1 MKSMFFLLA
10 VLVSGGAGLM
20 YQTIW
25 IRRLGFVFGNTTL
38 SVSIVLSSFFFGM
51 AAGSRWF
58 GKRADDSKSPIKL
71 YRNLEIGIAL
81 AALLVAVLLPALNSV
96 YVGLYRSV
104 FGRSLL
110 LVGIAKFGLTFL
122 LLSIPTFLMGG
133 TLPVMTKCYVRSKES
148 FAVSLGIV
156 YGINTIGAVFGL
168 VLMAFVLIELL
179 GLQSSYLVAVGLSCV
194 SALLANFARTEEKG
208 QAEEAVSEAPDESL
222 GSQKQITSWP
232 LYILSFLSGAISL
245 GYEVLWIRLWSFLS
259 LHSAKTEIGYP
270 PAEFSSTYVYSGI
283 LGLFL
288 IGISLGGILV
298 KWIRRPEVSPLLQL
312 GWVQIAIGAYTIL
325 TLAVERLLLLD
336 GLAIKLVE
344 IAFIVMPTTILMGIG
359 FPLLASA
366 FIDAMKHAGRQFGN
380 FYALNTLGSSLG
392 PIFVGLVFIPLKGT
406 YSCLAFLAIL
416 NLMIGAMLLAH
427 VLREESKKVLRTIGV
442 VGIVALIVV
451 VAVPFPV
458 LIPRT
463 RGGFKVLFE
472 EDNHVG
478 HTLVVEYD
486 NGFKD
491 VAVNNYA
498 VSTIDPT
505 HTFGSLTME
514 IPVSLYGR
522 VPEDILVLCV
532 GSGGSWVSTLKYQ
545 SASVTAI
552 DINPAVFRC
561 MPLIH
566 SEDVLKELRMPR
578 MRPVVTDAR
587 NFLLLD
593 EKQYDIINI
602 DPAPPITQPG
612 MVNLHTSEFYALAK
626 RRLKPGGIL
635 YQRLSTN
642 VESEI
647 LYKALIRS
655 IADVFKDVTIWRFLQ
670 GGVDII
676 ASDKPL
682 NLLHN
687 DRQLISQRVF
697 ERAHLYFEC
706 GKKEVDAYT
715 AQMPP
720 VTDNR
725 PFLEYHLLE
734 RSGLYSKYNADW
746 SGVSNNRNDL
756 AKLKRPM
763 SDYIKRAGE

>member
-1 MKSMFFLLA
+1 MFFLLA

-58 GKRADDSKSPIKL
+58 GKRADDSKSPISL

-81 AALLVAVLLPALNSV
+81 TALLVALLLPALNSV
-96 YVGLYRSV
+96 YIGLYRSV

-110 LVGIAKFGLTFL
+110 LVGIAKFSLTFF

-133 TLPVMTKCYVRSKES
+133 TLPVMTKCYARSKES

-156 YGINTIGAVFGL
+156 YGINTIGAVLGL

-179 GLQSSYLVAVGLSCV
+179 GLQSSYIVAICMSCV
-194 SALLANFARTEEKG
+194 SAVLANLARTKNHVPEVEAEIETTRDEPLIEERRT
-208 QAEEAVSEAPDESL
+208 A
-222 GSQKQITSWP
+222 SWW
-232 LYILSFLSGAISL
+232 LYALSFLSGAISL

-259 LHSAKTEIGYP
+259 LHSAETEIGYP

-312 GWVQIAIGAYTIL
+312 GWVQIAIGSYTIL
-325 TLAVERLLLLD
+325 TLAVERFLLLD

-344 IAFIVMPTTILMGIG
+344 IAFIVMPTTVLMGIG

-366 FIDAMKHAGRQFGN
+366 FINAIKHSGRQFGD
-380 FYALNTLGSSLG
+380 FYALNTLGASLG

-406 YSCLAFLAIL
+406 YSCLAFLAIM
-416 NLMIGAMLLAH
+416 NLLTGALLLVHA
-427 VLREESKKVLRTIGV
+427 LRSTSRK
-442 VGIVALIVV
+442 ALWSVSSAGAIALVV
-451 VAVPFPV
+451 VAIVPFPA
-458 LIPRT
+458 LIPHT

-498 VSTIDPT
+498 VSTIDPS

-514 IPVSLYGR
+514 IPVSLYGK

-545 SASVTAI
+545 LASVTAV

-566 SEDVLKELRMPR
+566 SEEVLKKLRQPR
-578 MRPVVTDAR
+578 MRPVVADAR

-593 EKQYDIINI
+593 AKQYDIINI

-612 MVNLHTSEFYALAK
+612 MVNLHTSEFYALAS

-647 LYKALIRS
+647 LYKALMRS
-655 IADVFKDVTIWRFLQ
+655 IADVFKEVTIWRFLE

-676 ASDKPL
+676 ASDSPL

-706 GKKEVDAYT
+706 GRKEVDAYT
-715 AQMPP
+715 TEMPP
-720 VTDNR
+720 VTDNK

-734 RSGLYSKYNADW
+734 RSGVYSKYNADW
-746 SGVSNNRNDL
+746 SGVSNNRNEL
-756 AKLKRPM
+756 ARLKRPM
-763 SDYIKRAGE
+763 ADYIKRELE